1 MRKIFQGLSTSL
13 TKPHKL
19 IFLPE
24 KTVLLIN
31 LNTLF
36 QLYYVIMK
44 MEKILLIILN
54 IDYILVSTN
63 ISLLRSIGIIFNDE
77 QKIICQHIK

>member
-1 MRKIFQGLSTSL
+1 
-13 TKPHKL
+13 
-19 IFLPE
+19 
-24 KTVLLIN
+24 
-31 LNTLF
+31 
-36 QLYYVIMK
+36 MK